1 MKIKDLKINQK
12 TKIMK
17 TFITFLV
24 GFTVGIFIAYFSFKK
39 YEANFSV
46 YTISNSY
53 HIEGL
58 RIYDEVGNYDITF
71 KSMESLDYWIG
82 QKTAEE
88 SDCTYYC
95 LMQ

>member
-1 MKIKDLKINQK
+1 
-12 TKIMK
+12 MK
-17 TFITFLV
+17 TFIAFLV

-46 YTISNSY
+46 YTIANIY

-71 KSMESLDYWIG
+71 ESMESLNYWIG

-88 SDCTYYC
+88 SNCKDYC
-95 LMQ
+95 FLQENP